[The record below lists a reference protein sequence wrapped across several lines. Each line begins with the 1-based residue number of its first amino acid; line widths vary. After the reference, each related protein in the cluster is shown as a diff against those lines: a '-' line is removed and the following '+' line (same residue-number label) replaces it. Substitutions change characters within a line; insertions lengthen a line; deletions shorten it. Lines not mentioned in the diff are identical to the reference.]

1 MHRERRTS
9 ADGMGCSKGQTSG
22 QVSKGEE
29 RAKRAYGIG
38 KRWRPRSHSR
48 RTDENIAEFFSC
60 AIPSARYHSDITGQV
75 KFSRSRTDSAK
86 QPRGSGKSA

>member
-38 KRWRPRSHSR
+38 KRWRPRGWPR
-48 RTDENIAEFFSC
+48 RADENNAKFFDRAISSTGYRGDTTDQIQFTHSC
-60 AIPSARYHSDITGQV
+60 QS
-75 KFSRSRTDSAK
+75 FAK
-86 QPRGSGKSA
+86 

>member
-29 RAKRAYGIG
+29 RAKCAYGIG
-38 KRWRPRSHSR
+38 KRWGPRGWPR
-48 RTDENIAEFFSC
+48 RTDDNYAKFFYG
-60 AIPSARYHSDITGQV
+60 AISSAGYGGDTTGQIQ
-75 KFSRSRTDSAK
+75 FSRSC
-86 QPRGSGKSA
+86 KSFAN